1 MNTQDIVTAVEAVH
15 AAILANEQQIESL
28 DRAIG
33 DGDHFINVRRGCE
46 AIAALKSDLIPLP
59 PAQAFNRIGLKL
71 LSTIGGASGPLIAS
85 FFISMGRELEGIT
98 EPDARLFAQALAAG
112 VEAIKSRGTADLGA
126 KTMLDVLIPASR
138 LLVRLTE
145 EGSDRVTLCAKLK
158 EEAEFNMLATRDMIA
173 TKGRAHF
180 LGERA
185 LGHIDPGAKTSQ
197 VAVFAVCDMLTGK
210 RPAPVLSPVTP

>member
-1 MNTQDIVTAVEAVH
+1 MNTQDIIDAVDAVQ

-46 AIAALKSDLIPLP
+46 AIVGLKAELVPLP
-59 PAQAFNRIGLKL
+59 PAQAFNRIGMKL
-71 LSTIGGASGPLIAS
+71 LSTIGGASGPLIGS
-85 FFISMGRELEGIT
+85 FFISMGRELEGAA
-98 EPDARLFAQALAAG
+98 EPNGMQFAAALAAG
-112 VEAIKSRGTADLGA
+112 VQAIKTRGKADLGE

-138 LLVRLTE
+138 LLLRLSE
-145 EGSDRVTLCAKLK
+145 EGSELGATCALLK
-158 EEAEFNMLATRDMIA
+158 EEAHANMLATRDMIA

-197 VAVFAVCDMLTGK
+197 VALFAVCDMLTVG
-210 RPAPVLSPVTP
+210 AAS